1 MRTAPYQPD
10 FYLYEKKN
18 IIVNSV
24 DKKKIIYFKKVYRC
38 GGISFTQYRHT
49 LDFLY
54 MRSGGSGVK
63 KKTPINQM

>member
-24 DKKKIIYFKKVYRC
+24 DKKKIIYFKKVYWG

-49 LDFLY
+49 WIFFICAVAAAA
-54 MRSGGSGVK
+54 S